1 MRKILL
7 LLLFLALLKHSGA
20 QTPDI
25 KFDHIGIKEGLPED
39 QVKSIVQ
46 DVQGYIWIG
55 TQNGLVRYDGYN
67 YKLYNLGSDQVNSFT
82 NTDVASI
89 FQDRQKVLWVS
100 AVGSGLF
107 RYDRN
112 TDTFKEFK
120 FPGSYT
126 FSLVIITLE
135 DNENNL
141 WCRYQA
147 TNHSSIVK
155 FNKARGN
162 FEFFSSFVKGV
173 DQINSSVLYEPYKT
187 SDGAIWVPT
196 SNGLYKYNGAGKG
209 FKSYFT
215 TADTTKARGYN
226 PVYEAP
232 SEPGVLWA
240 NTFHGNNK
248 DLRITR
254 VDLRNNTIKDYT
266 PGNKPGDVF
275 SAYLSTIYEDHK
287 KELWFALDS
296 GLAKFDRKTGKFI
309 NYIRKDRV
317 RSNLSDILET
327 RRGNFWLSSSSGLV
341 YFNTATNEFK
351 VYTGKETPGYVNNKI
366 IDNTGQLWVG
376 SKGVYKANYLKS
388 AFHVYKNIT
397 GDPNSYPGGAVNIS
411 LAGNGD
417 YWIYNTSSVYK
428 WQSSAAKFEK
438 VFNGKLYINSVCHG
452 VDGMLY
458 LGTDMG
464 FVVYDPKTH
473 NQLVYSHISTDI
485 NSTAV
490 NSVRVVYRDHT
501 GIIWVGTYNRGIYSF
516 DPKTKKIIRY
526 PYRFGNFVA
535 NTVNDGGLDDSNVLC
550 IYEDKDNTL
559 WIGTNAGGLNK
570 FNRATNKFYSYD
582 INPKNR
588 KMFCVNT
595 VCEGDS
601 GRLWVGTYLNGLFEF
616 DPKTE
621 HIVRNLNERSGLLQ
635 NGVEDIS
642 KDAAGHLWI
651 ISDRGLTRY
660 DPHANQVQNF
670 KAVTLFPADDISYTD
685 GLNQSRAGNGMIVF
699 GLNDG
704 VVIFDPKALDAN
716 PDPPIVHIE
725 GITYSNPLSDGSAK
739 NIIPY
744 GINSL
749 ELAYNENRIKF
760 DYIALHFDDPSQN
773 RYAYKLDGYDKD
785 WVQAGT
791 LRSVTYTNLSPGTY
805 TFHVKACNSDGVWN
819 NTGDS
824 ITIIIHTSLWMRW
837 WAWLIYMVLFAAAIY
852 AFISYRSRALIRE
865 NQQLEEKITHR
876 TQQLSDANK
885 ELSEQQQEIITQR
898 DKLATT
904 VDELK
909 TTQQQLIQSEK
920 LASLG
925 ELTAGIAHEIQNPLN
940 FVNNFSEVSVE
951 LMDEMQTELKNG
963 DKDEAIAIS
972 EDIKQNLEK
981 IRHHGKRADAIVK
994 NMLQHSRNNSGER
1007 QATDINNLAEEYFRL
1022 SYHGLR
1028 AKDKSFNSD
1037 MVTNLGEHI
1046 PKLDIIP
1053 QDIGRVMLNLFNN
1066 AFYAVQQR
1074 KKTAGT
1080 DYKPTVTL
1088 TTFASPL
1095 AGGGWGA
1102 EIRVKDNGTGIPDNV
1117 KEKILQPFFT
1127 TKPTG
1132 EGTGLGLS
1140 LSYDII
1146 VKGHGGK
1153 LEIESS
1159 EGEGSE
1165 FIIYL
1170 PA

>member
-1 MRKILL
+1 M
-7 LLLFLALLKHSGA
+7 F
-20 QTPDI
+20 
-25 KFDHIGIKEGLPED
+25 E
-39 QVKSIVQ
+39 
-46 DVQGYIWIG
+46 
-55 TQNGLVRYDGYN
+55 
-67 YKLYNLGSDQVNSFT
+67 
-82 NTDVASI
+82 
-89 FQDRQKVLWVS
+89 DRQKVLWVS
-100 AVGSGLF
+100 ADANGFF

-112 TDTFKEFK
+112 TDTFKEFQ
-120 FPGSYT
+120 FPRS
-126 FSLVIITLE
+126 FSFAQVTIDFE
-135 DNENNL
+135 DNNNNL
-141 WCRYQA
+141 WGRYA
-147 TNHSSIVK
+147 DGIRSSVVK
-155 FNKARGN
+155 FNKTTGDYETFGAQT
-162 FEFFSSFVKGV
+162 KGV
-173 DQINSSVLYEPYKT
+173 DHINSNVFYEPYKT
-187 SDGAIWVPT
+187 INGAIWVPT
-196 SNGLYKYNGAGKG
+196 SNGLYRYNGPGKG
-209 FKSYFT
+209 FKGYLT
-215 TADTTKARGYN
+215 TTDTAKARAFS
-226 PVYEAP
+226 PIYEAS
-232 SEPGVLWA
+232 SEPGILWA

-248 DLRITR
+248 DLRVTR
-254 VDLRNNTIKDYT
+254 FDLRNNSVKDYI
-266 PGNKPGDVF
+266 PGNKPGDIF
-275 SAYLSTIYEDHK
+275 SAYLSTIYEDRK
-287 KELWFALDS
+287 KQLWFALDS
-296 GLAKFDRKTGKFI
+296 GMARFDRKTGKFT
-309 NYIRKDRV
+309 NYINKDTV
-317 RSNLSDILET
+317 KNSLSDMVET
-327 RRGNFWLSSSSGLV
+327 RIGNFWLSSAKGLI
-341 YFNTATNEFK
+341 YFNTKTGEFRK
-351 VYTGKETPGYVNNKI
+351 YTGKGAPPYINNKI

-376 SKGVYKANYLKS
+376 SQGVYKANYLKS
-388 AFHVYKNIT
+388 AFHIYKNIP
-397 GDPNSYPGGAVNIS
+397 GNPNSYPGGTVNIS
-411 LAGNGD
+411 LAGNGN
-417 YWIYNTSSVYK
+417 YWLYNNSAVYEWLSSTGTFKKIFSTNLTIVSVCQGTNGMIYIATENGFVAYNTQTHKQEVYTCK
-428 WQSSAAKFEK
+428 ATDTNTIAA
-438 VFNGKLYINSVCHG
+438 NLI
-452 VDGMLY
+452 
-458 LGTDMG
+458 
-464 FVVYDPKTH
+464 
-473 NQLVYSHISTDI
+473 
-485 NSTAV
+485 
-490 NSVRVVYRDHT
+490 RVVYRDHT
-501 GIIWVGTYNRGIYSF
+501 GIIWLGTYTKGICSF
-516 DPKTKKIIRY
+516 DPQTKKITRY
-526 PYRFGNFVA
+526 PYRLGNFIA
-535 NTVNDGGLDDSNVLC
+535 NTINDGGLDDNNVLC
-550 IYEDKDNTL
+550 IYEDKDSTL
-559 WIGTNAGGLNK
+559 WVGTNAGGLNK
-570 FNRATNKFYSYD
+570 FNRVTHKFYSYD
-582 INPKNR
+582 NTEKNR
-588 KMFCVNT
+588 KMFCVNA

-616 DPKTE
+616 DPKTGL
-621 HIVRNLNERSGLLQ
+621 VTRNLNERSGLLQ
-635 NGVEDIS
+635 NGTENIS

-651 ISDRGLTRY
+651 ISERGLSRF
-660 DPHANQVQNF
+660 DPHTNKIQNF
-670 KAVTLFPADDISYTD
+670 KAETILPGEDIWYTE
-685 GLNQSRAGNGMIVF
+685 GLNQSRAGNGMIAF

-704 VVIFDPKALDAN
+704 LVMFDPRALDAN

-725 GITYSNPLSDGSAK
+725 GITYSNLLSDGSAK

-744 GINSL
+744 GINTL
-749 ELAYNENRIKF
+749 ELAYNQNRIKF

-773 RYAYKLDGYDKD
+773 KYAYKLEGYDKD

-837 WAWLIYMVLFAAAIY
+837 WAWLIYIILFAAAIY
-852 AFISYRSRALIRE
+852 AFIRYRSRALIRE
-865 NQQLEEKITHR
+865 NQQLEEKITQR
-876 TQQLSDANK
+876 TRQLSDANK
-885 ELSEQQQEIITQR
+885 ELSEQQQQIITQR

-951 LMDEMQTELKNG
+951 LIDEMQIELKNG

-1007 QATDINNLAEEYFRL
+1007 QMTDINNLTEEYFRL

-1037 MVTNLGEHI
+1037 MITNLGEHI

-1095 AGGGWGA
+1095 ASGGWGA